1 MVLCSLLSRLR
12 SEGKLWPM
20 AFPATIKNGNI
31 FFGSPEAYVK
41 WRHWAEPRE
50 GKRVVIEEETKP
62 RTLPQNSYYWAYL
75 SIIEKET
82 GQLATDVHEWAKRK
96 FLPPRFITVNGEELK
111 VPGSTAALD
120 KLAFGEYLDKIAA
133 ETNMAL
139 PDPEAAG
146 YISNTNV

>member
-1 MVLCSLLSRLR
+1 MT
-12 SEGKLWPM
+12 
-20 AFPATIKNGNI
+20 FPATIKNGNI
-31 FFGSPEAYVK
+31 FFGSPEAFLK
-41 WRHWAEPRE
+41 WRKWAEPRE
-50 GKRVVIEEETKP
+50 GKRVVIEEEAKP

-96 FLPPRFITVNGEELK
+96 FLPPRFITVNSEQLK
-111 VPGSTAALD
+111 VPGSTTTLD
-120 KLAFGEYLDKIAA
+120 KPAFGEYLDKICAA
-133 ETNMAL
+133 TNVPL